1 MPVERYVVVGLAQAR
16 SAWFGEVAR
25 WATAAALP
33 VEFVKCVS
41 LEELRAR
48 LASGRVF
55 SAVLVDAAVPGLD
68 RDLTDTARAAGCA
81 VLVVDDARIRRDW
94 ANLGVSAVLPA
105 DLGRAELL
113 DALARHAVPIGRGEA
128 IGALDLTAAATVGW
142 RGDLVAVTGVR
153 GAGASTV
160 AMAVA
165 QALSADARRAGLVVL
180 ADLALDADQA
190 VLHDAGDVVP
200 GLQELVDAHRAGI
213 PSLDEVR
220 GLTWDVAGRGYAL
233 LLGLRRHRDW
243 SAMRPRSV
251 EAAIDGLRRAY
262 RVVVADV
269 DPDVEGEDQ
278 CGSTDVEDRNVLAR
292 TSVTTAGAVLVVGP
306 AGTRGVHRVVRVI
319 DALLEVGVDPRRL
332 VPVIN
337 RAPRSP
343 RARAEITRALADL
356 LAGVRG
362 ADRLAS
368 PLYMPERRRLED
380 AIRDGERLP
389 AALCAPIGA
398 AVSAVLERAPV
409 EGDTPRL
416 EEPVAVVPGSL
427 GSWTDDEG

>member
-25 WATAAALP
+25 WATSAALP
-33 VEFVKCVS
+33 VEFLKCVS

-48 LASGRVF
+48 LASGRAF
-55 SAVLVDAAVPGLD
+55 SAVLIDAAVPGLD

-81 VLVVDDARIRRDW
+81 VLVVDDGRIRRDW
-94 ANLGVSAVLPA
+94 ADLGISAVLPSDVGRA
-105 DLGRAELL
+105 DLLE
-113 DALARHAVPIGRGEA
+113 ALARSAVPIGRGD
-128 IGALDLTAAATVGW
+128 ALGTVDLTDATATGW

-165 QALSADARRAGLVVL
+165 QALAADARRAGLVVL
-180 ADLALDADQA
+180 ADLGLDADQA

-200 GLQELVDAHRAGI
+200 GLQELVDAHRAGV
-213 PSLDEVR
+213 PSPDEVR

-251 EAAIDGLRRAY
+251 EAAVDGLRRAY

-292 TSVTTAGAVLVVGP
+292 TAVTRAGAVLVVGP
-306 AGTRGVHRVVRVI
+306 TGTRGVHRLVRVL

-332 VPVIN
+332 VPVVN
-337 RAPRSP
+337 RAPRGP
-343 RARAEITRALADL
+343 RARSEITRAVADL

-368 PLYMPERRRLED
+368 PVYLPERRRLED

-389 AALCAPIGA
+389 AAFCAPIGA
-398 AVSAVLERAPV
+398 AVSAVLERVSVDA
-409 EGDTPRL
+409 DTPRL
-416 EEPVAVVPGSL
+416 EEPVAIVPGSL
-427 GSWTDDEG
+427 GSWADEE